1 MPIETGVNQSIE
13 AQHRSTLPEISW
25 TELNE
30 PGCYVDTAS
39 GDLLRIP
46 KEALLTGASPLVMR
60 ESRGA
65 SRLRR
70 LSADPFMTTVKAR
83 LICAQH
89 NIKPNF

>member
-1 MPIETGVNQSIE
+1 MPMETGMNQSIE
-13 AQHRSTLPEISW
+13 AQHRSTLPEVDW
-25 TELNE
+25 RELNE

-39 GDLLRIP
+39 GDLFRIP
-46 KEALLTGASPLVMR
+46 KEALIAAASPLITR

-70 LSADPFMTTVKAR
+70 LSADPFMPTVKAR
-83 LICAQH
+83 LVCAQH

>member
-1 MPIETGVNQSIE
+1 MPLESVNQSIE
-13 AQHRSTLPEISW
+13 AQHRSTLPEVDW
-25 TELNE
+25 TQLNE
-30 PGCYVDTAS
+30 PGCYVDAAS
-39 GDLLRIP
+39 GDLFRIP
-46 KEALLTGASPLVMR
+46 KEALVTAASPLVMR

-70 LSADPFMTTVKAR
+70 LSADPFMPTVNAR